1 MEEELK
7 KKEKPRWSVAM
18 ALLGCHPQL
27 QSGVLVV
34 SGAAPRRPPRGLI
47 PGEEAALCP
56 MLTTSSHLIIDPGLC
71 NVCLWTALG
80 WGLFDG
86 QRYKSVYYDFWG
98 ALVLNRNHLSPM

>member
-1 MEEELK
+1 
-7 KKEKPRWSVAM
+7 M

-71 NVCLWTALG
+71 SVCLWTALG

-86 QRYKSVYYDFWG
+86 QRGGSCGLGQGYAVPRRRSYLKRRPDEET
-98 ALVLNRNHLSPM
+98 LEEET